1 MRKLI
6 CFITSVTL
14 FASAVSQDAKNLPTD
29 YLSKEFHAGRREAL
43 RQLMPS
49 NSVAVIFAYPERV
62 YSQDNN
68 YTYHQNPDLY
78 YFSGYNEPH
87 SVLFIFKDQQ
97 LSADQKKYNE
107 LFFIQKKD
115 PSQESWTG
123 RRMGTAKVRSELGFD
138 MVFDGAEFKNFN
150 IDFSKFDKIF
160 LENLPFAEND
170 PSDSADLSDLTEQFK
185 RKAGFPKDYDQNVEN
200 SLGNIARWG
209 DMGALHYFTGKLKKM
224 VAAGEMSDHYSA
236 GGGLTVHDIIN
247 IKDQKELDQA
257 VQKLKAKRINSA
269 LYNEYMG
276 SLREIKTPE
285 ELKLLRKAVDISSI
299 AHVEVMKAIQPS
311 MSERELQAIF
321 EYVHKKYGAE
331 GEGYP
336 PIVGAGDNGC
346 ILHYE
351 ENTNT
356 NFGSDM
362 VLMDVAAEYHAYS
375 ADVTRTVPSTGK
387 FTTEQKA
394 IYDLVYN
401 AQEEVFKLC
410 KEGTSF
416 NVTENKAT
424 EVLADGLLQL
434 GIIKD
439 KNDVQTYYTHG
450 CSHYI
455 GLDVHD
461 KGNYKNLIANMAI
474 TVEPGIYIPPN
485 SPCDKKW
492 WGIAVRIEDDILITK
507 DGYELLSK
515 YAPRKSEEVEKMVSE
530 KSVLNDFA
538 LPKLQE

>member
-6 CFITSVTL
+6 CIVTGV
-14 FASAVSQDAKNLPTD
+14 FVFVVAFSQDAENLPTD

-62 YSQDNN
+62 FSQDVN

-78 YFSGYNEPH
+78 YFSGYNEPR
-87 SVLFIFKDQQ
+87 SVLFIFRDQQ
-97 LSADQKKYNE
+97 TTSDNKKYNE

-115 PSQESWTG
+115 PLQESFTG
-123 RRMGTAKVRSELGFD
+123 RRMGVAKVKSELGFN
-138 MVFDGAEFKNFN
+138 MVFDGAEFRNFN
-150 IDFSKFDKIF
+150 IDFSKFDKI
-160 LENLPFAEND
+160 LIEALPLSDND
-170 PSDSADLSDLTEQFK
+170 ASDSADLYDLTEQFK
-185 RKAGFPKDYDQNVEN
+185 IKAGIPKTYSQEAEN
-200 SLGNIARWG
+200 SLSYLVQYGNMRN
-209 DMGALHYFTGKLKKM
+209 LHYFTDGLKKM
-224 VAAGEMSDHYSA
+224 IANGSLSGQYTTGDQ
-236 GGGLTVHDIIN
+236 LTVQDIID
-247 IKDQKELDQA
+247 IKDQAGLDKAKE
-257 VQKLKAKRINSA
+257 KMKAKRVNVV
-269 LYNEYMG
+269 LYNQYVG
-276 SLREIKTPE
+276 LLRQIKTPE
-285 ELKLLRKAVDISSI
+285 ELKLLRKSVDISSI
-299 AHVEVMKAIQPS
+299 AHAEVMKAIQPG

-321 EYVHKKYGAE
+321 EFVHKKYGAE
-331 GEGYP
+331 EEGYP
-336 PIVGAGDNGC
+336 PIVGAGNNGC

-356 NFGSDM
+356 NFGSEM
-362 VLMDVAAEYHAYS
+362 LLMDVASEYHGYS

-387 FTTEQKA
+387 FTAEQKS
-394 IYDLVYN
+394 IYDLVYK

-410 KEGTSF
+410 KDGTTF
-416 NVTENKAT
+416 DVTENKAT

-434 GIIKD
+434 GIIKNKD
-439 KNDVQTYYTHG
+439 EVQTYYPHG
-450 CSHYI
+450 CSHFI

-461 KGNYKNLIANMAI
+461 KGNYQKLIANMAI

-515 YAPRKSEEVEKMVSE
+515 YAPRKSEDVEKMVAQ
-530 KSVLNDFA
+530 KSVLNDFI
-538 LPKLQE
+538 LPKLPE